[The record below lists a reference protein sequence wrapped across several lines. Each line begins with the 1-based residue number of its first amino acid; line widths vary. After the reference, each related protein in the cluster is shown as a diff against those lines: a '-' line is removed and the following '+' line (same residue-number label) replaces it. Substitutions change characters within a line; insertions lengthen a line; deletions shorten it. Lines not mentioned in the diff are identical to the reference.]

1 MDELEEQIKYQ
12 VLYPIVDKVNQI
24 KWQIGDAVRF
34 LRISLDTNSESEI
47 TEDGDILEYDVEDDE
62 LNQSTWKLCKEE

>member
-24 KWQIGDAVRF
+24 KWQIGDAVRY
-34 LRISLDTNSESEI
+34 LRMSLDTNNN
-47 TEDGDILEYDVEDDE
+47 EDVDNDDTNEYDD
-62 LNQSTWKLCKEE
+62 SEEE